1 MNLETRGVL
10 PASEARLHFGAL
22 IQRVR
27 NSKNPVVIEKMGVPV
42 MVLLAPEEFERL
54 LRDAQ
59 LARFDRL
66 SRAAGLEAEQIGLTE
81 EMLAQEMEQIR
92 LHEHRETYG

>member
-1 MNLETRGVL
+1 MNLEPRGAL
-10 PASEARLHFGAL
+10 PASEAKLHFGAL
-22 IQRVR
+22 IKRVR
-27 NSKNPVVIEKMGVPV
+27 NSKKPVVIERMGVPV

-54 LRDAQ
+54 VRDAQ

-66 SRAAGLEAEQIGLTE
+66 SQAAGLEAEQAGLTE
-81 EMLAQEMEQIR
+81 ETLAQEMEQIR